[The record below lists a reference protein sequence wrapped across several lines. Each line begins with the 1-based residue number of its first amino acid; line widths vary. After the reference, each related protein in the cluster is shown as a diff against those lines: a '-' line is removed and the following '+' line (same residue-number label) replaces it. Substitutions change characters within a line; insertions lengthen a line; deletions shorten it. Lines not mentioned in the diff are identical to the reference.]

1 MKLLFSKL
9 SSLILI
15 LIGIVLMGQ
24 LVQCPYICS
33 YIAKIYDGTLDVGFP
48 GSTLL
53 ALAIIFILIG
63 GYSLLPSLKSRTK
76 KYKILKQNFESGYAE
91 IDISSLEKECS
102 AMLKR
107 IVPLKQVSISLF
119 PEKENKLKAIVSP
132 VAVLD
137 DEQNLP
143 KIEQIISSRLK
154 EFLNDYFGIELSTPI
169 VLKIDEFQIEPEKIY
184 HLIEKTEEKET
195 PPQEEPTSPTNYP
208 PPPTITTTPSEEP
221 LQQPLPEPLQCKP
234 ETDSEIFQTTTNHT
248 NNLLKCKTTID
259 STLPPLETH
268 TQETT
273 SDTSPK
279 IELPENKEDSEPL
292 TP

>member
-15 LIGIVLMGQ
+15 LIGIVLIGQ

-33 YIAKIYDGTLDVGFP
+33 YIAKLYDGTLDVGFP

-76 KYKILKQNFESGYAE
+76 KYKILKQNFDSGYAE

-107 IVPLKQVSISLF
+107 IAPLKQVSVSLY

-143 KIEQIISSRLK
+143 NIEKMISSRLK
-154 EFLNDYFGIELSTPI
+154 EFLNEYFGIELSPPI

-184 HLIEKTEEKET
+184 HLIGKTEEKET
-195 PPQEEPTSPTNYP
+195 PPQEETTPPSDYAP
-208 PPPTITTTPSEEP
+208 PPAISTISPGEP
-221 LQQPLPEPLQCKP
+221 LQQPQPEPLQCKLNTEL
-234 ETDSEIFQTTTNHT
+234 ETFQTTTNHT
-248 NNLLKCKTTID
+248 NDILKCKTTLD
-259 STLPPLETH
+259 SLSPSLETH

-273 SDTSPK
+273 SDTSQK
-279 IELPENKEDSEPL
+279 IELPENKEDSKPPTL
-292 TP
+292 